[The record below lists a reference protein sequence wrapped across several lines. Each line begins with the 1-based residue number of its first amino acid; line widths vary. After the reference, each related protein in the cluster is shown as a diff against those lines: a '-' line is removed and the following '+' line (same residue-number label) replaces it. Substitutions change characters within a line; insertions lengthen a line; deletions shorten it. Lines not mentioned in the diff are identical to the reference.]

1 MGTGNF
7 FSKLFDFSF
16 KEFLTLQIIKYLY
29 ILAVIGAGIS
39 ALGILGTAFT
49 LMGSNFGEG
58 LLTLVL
64 APVAF
69 VLLVLLA
76 RIVLEAIVATFR
88 IAENTS
94 ILVEKGSQL

>member
-39 ALGILGTAFT
+39 ALGILGGGFAA
-49 LMGSNFGEG
+49 MGSDFGKG
-58 LLTLVL
+58 LIALIM
-64 APVAF
+64 APVVF
-69 VLLVLLA
+69 ILLVLLA

-94 ILVEKGSQL
+94 ILVEKGNQF